1 MGIGPRSDVRPAPTG
16 NSGGVNETA
25 AVDAGSLEELVRT
38 GRLTTKVGSVP
49 VVVFWSEDRAW
60 AIEDRCPHLG
70 FPLRQGTVSGG
81 MVTCHWHHARFDLS
95 SGCTFDP
102 WADDAR
108 SFGVEIVDDRVHVSA
123 SGDGTG
129 PEVLRRR
136 LREGLEEDL
145 TLVVAKSTLGLM
157 ESGVAPSEIVSI
169 GADFGLRNRCEGWG
183 SGLTVLTAM
192 ANVLGDLDPDT
203 QRLALVQGLRFCAT
217 DTVGHPPRFPL
228 AAMEGSTAGARK
240 LTDWYRS
247 LVDTRSADAA
257 ERALATAA
265 AGGAT
270 LDQVEA
276 MLFAAATDH
285 VFIDGG
291 HTVDF
296 VNKAFE
302 LLSHVGEDQAP
313 LVLSS
318 LVAQMASASRSEE
331 LSSWRHPVDL
341 AAIVVEHETVV
352 AKAIHGSGDGIDVR
366 SVADGILAEDA
377 SDVMAAIVE
386 AVDRGASPE
395 QLGRAVALA
404 AALRIVRFHTASD
417 HQDWNVVHHAFTSA
431 NAVHQALTR
440 QPTPE
445 LLRGVLHGAMKV
457 HLDRFLNVPAARLP
471 RAEHGS
477 LVELAACWDGQDAV
491 DEAGEQAWGFLV
503 GGGDPADL
511 VAALGRGL
519 LSEDAGFH
527 WFQLYEAAVRQ
538 WRSWPAGSEE
548 GNLVLV
554 AAARFL
560 AAHTPTRRERDRVVD
575 ITRRLRRGEAL
586 YEDVNAAE

>member
-1 MGIGPRSDVRPAPTG
+1 M
-16 NSGGVNETA
+16 NETTA
-25 AVDAGSLEELVRT
+25 RAVDAGSLEELVAA

-108 SFGVEIVDDRVHVSA
+108 SFAVEVVGERVHVSPGGG
-123 SGDGTG
+123 GDRV
-129 PEVLRRR
+129 EVLRRR
-136 LREGLEEDL
+136 LREGMEEDL
-145 TLVVAKSTLGLM
+145 TLVISKSTLGLM
-157 ESGVAPSEIVSI
+157 DAGVAPAEIVSI
-169 GADFGLRNRCEGWG
+169 GAGFGLQHRQGGWG
-183 SGLTVLTAM
+183 AGLTVLTAM
-192 ANVLGDLDPDT
+192 ANVLEDLDPDT

-228 AAMEGSTAGARK
+228 APMEGSTAGAQQ
-240 LTDWYRS
+240 LATWYRS

-257 ERALATAA
+257 ERTLATAA
-265 AGGAT
+265 AGGAA
-270 LDQVEA
+270 LEAVEA

-285 VFIDGG
+285 VFIDEG

-296 VNKAFE
+296 VNKAME
-302 LLSHVGEDQAP
+302 LLSHIGVDQGP

-318 LVAQMASASRSEE
+318 LVAQMATASRSEE

-341 AAIVVEHETVV
+341 AALVAEHETVV
-352 AKAIHGSGDGIDVR
+352 AKAMHGTGDGIDVR
-366 SVADGILAEDA
+366 AVADGLLAEDA
-377 SDVMAAIVE
+377 E
-386 AVDRGASPE
+386 AVMTTVADAVEQGATPE

-471 RAEHGS
+471 SAGHGS
-477 LVELAACWDGQDAV
+477 LVDLAACWDRQDGV
-491 DEAGEQAWGFLV
+491 DEAGEQAWGFQV
-503 GGGDPADL
+503 GGGDPAEL

-538 WRSWPAGSEE
+538 WRSWPAHSDE
-548 GNLVLV
+548 GRLVLV

-560 AAHTPTRRERDRVVD
+560 AAHTPTRRERARVVD
-575 ITRRLRRGEAL
+575 IARRLRRGEAL
-586 YEDVNAAE
+586 YEDADAGE